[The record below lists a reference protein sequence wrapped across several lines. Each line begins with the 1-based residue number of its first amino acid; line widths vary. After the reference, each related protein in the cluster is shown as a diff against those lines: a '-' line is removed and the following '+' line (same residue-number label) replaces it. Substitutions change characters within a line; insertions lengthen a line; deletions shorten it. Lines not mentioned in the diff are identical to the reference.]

1 MLQLFSRIVRRH
13 CLASVSA
20 AVLFVL
26 VGSGCATIRVTDP
39 YATADQQFLM
49 TTAVQQAVARLSTD
63 MLRDRTVFLDTQ
75 YLNFTLPVSQYI
87 STPQPSPFEQSFLI
101 AELRAKLLKSGV
113 RLMPTKDLAQVILEV
128 RSGGISVDHEE
139 YLLGIPS
146 IFLPGATGTDVS
158 VTTPELSILKST
170 KQYGYASVAF
180 VAYLQK
186 TGEVLALSGPFVGK
200 TFREDYWLFGT
211 GPSTHGNIPSSEK

>member
-1 MLQLFSRIVRRH
+1 MLQSLCPIVRNR
-13 CLASVSA
+13 ASA
-20 AVLFVL
+20 GGIGVLFL
-26 VGSGCATIRVTDP
+26 ILAGCATIRVTDP
-39 YATADQQFLM
+39 YQTADQQFLM

-63 MLRDRTVFLDTQ
+63 MLRDRTVFVDTQ
-75 YLNFTLPVSQYI
+75 YLNFYLPPSQYL
-87 STPQPSPFEQSFLI
+87 TQPQPFPFEEGFLI

-113 RLMPTKDLAQVILEV
+113 RLVTSKDQAQVVLEV
-128 RSGGISVDHEE
+128 RSGGVSVDHEE

-146 IFLPGATGTDVS
+146 VFLPGEAGTSVS
-158 VTTPELSILKST
+158 LTTPELSILKST

-186 TGEVLALSGPFVGK
+186 SGEVLALSGPFVGK

-211 GPSTHGNIPSSEK
+211 GPNTHGNISSAEK

>member
-1 MLQLFSRIVRRH
+1 MVQSLCRIVRAVAVGGAVILLL
-13 CLASVSA
+13 LAQA
-20 AVLFVL
+20 
-26 VGSGCATIRVTDP
+26 GCATIRVTDP
-39 YATADQQFLM
+39 YQTADQQFLM
-49 TTAVQQAVARLSTD
+49 SVAVQKAVAQLSTD
-63 MLRDRTVFLDTQ
+63 MLRDRTVYMDTE
-75 YLNFTLPVSQYI
+75 YLNFALPPSQYI
-87 STPQPSPFEQSFLI
+87 VRPNPAPFEQSFLI

-113 RLMPTKDLAQVILEV
+113 RLMPTKEQAQVILEV

-146 IFLPGATGTDVS
+146 IFLPGDTGTAVS

-186 TGEVLALSGPFVGK
+186 TGEVLALSGPFVGTTK
-200 TFREDYWLFGT
+200 REDYWLFGT
-211 GPSTHGNIPSSEK
+211 GPNTVGNIPSIQK